1 MRTSLKALL
10 QGLHV
15 KARERAHTR
24 AGGCIAA
31 IAFALCAAAPAAAE
45 SLYQEG
51 SFRPLTADN
60 KAFRVGD
67 SLTVQVFE
75 NSSAS
80 TSADTGTRRNNDIS
94 GSVTQTGS
102 KLVGQLGIGVAGSFD
117 GGGRTQRANRLL
129 ATLTVTVQEVLA
141 SGELRVAGE
150 QLLTV
155 NEELQKV
162 NLEGRVRPLDIS
174 DGNVVLSTRLAD
186 ARITY
191 VGEGDVTDRSRRSAW
206 RKIFDW
212 LGF

>member
-1 MRTSLKALL
+1 MRALSLKNA
-10 QGLHV
+10 
-15 KARERAHTR
+15 R
-24 AGGCIAA
+24 AGLSLAA
-31 IAFALCAAAPAAAE
+31 LALVLSASLPVAAE

-94 GSVTQTGS
+94 GSVTQTGNRV
-102 KLVGQLGIGVAGSFD
+102 VGQLGIGVAGGFD
-117 GGGRTQRANRLL
+117 GGGRTQRANKLL

-162 NLEGRVRPLDIS
+162 NLEGRVRPQDIS

-191 VGEGDVTDRSRRSAW
+191 VGEGDVTDRSRRSGW
-206 RKIFDW
+206 RKVFDW